1 MKNEIKK
8 FFIYFNLIF
17 TYTFKR
23 KNVVVVVVIFYIAAC
38 NLKFDCNDILL
49 VVYFVAI
56 YIELKN

>member
-38 NLKFDCNDILL
+38 NLKFDCNDYTSCCLFCCYL
-49 VVYFVAI
+49 Y
-56 YIELKN
+56 

>member
-23 KNVVVVVVIFYIAAC
+23 KNVVVIFYIAAC